1 MTRAWT
7 PISTLV
13 LTATCLAGWLLM
25 FAAGTDIWHDT
36 GRLDVRTLGATAADV
51 RAFAVA
57 FYGLLVVLLAQFA
70 VSAIDFLRARH
81 ASITA

>member
-7 PISTLV
+7 P
-13 LTATCLAGWLLM
+13 LTSLAFTAIALACWLLM

-36 GRLDVRTLGATAADV
+36 GRLDLHTLGATPTDV

-57 FYGLLVVLLAQFA
+57 FYGLFFVLLAHLA
-70 VSAIDFLRARH
+70 VTIAGILLARRVTH
-81 ASITA
+81 A